1 MAKQNYFESKSE
13 RTAKRRRAT
22 LEKNGIVNN
31 ASAIYDLQLEHFY
44 EKYGKNKN
52 KWSGGARKLYND
64 INKGFINSGQSTL
77 SEIKKKHEE
86 TYGETNDD
94 FETMA
99 EDNDNLDLLTDDIL
113 REQLGSQ
120 TLNEAFHDAEIN
132 GYSTEEVREAM
143 TTVLVEN
150 RKTGKGFEGQTTS
163 DIAKLIL
170 DVVSAN
176 RGELS
181 LEDWIKES
189 GKVWGVEK

>member
-22 LEKNGIVNN
+22 LEKNGIINN
-31 ASAIYDLQLEHFY
+31 ASVIYDLQLEHFY
-44 EKYGKNKN
+44 EKYGKNRN

-77 SEIKKKHEE
+77 TEIKKKHEE
-86 TYGETNDD
+86 TYGQTNDD
-94 FETMA
+94 YTTMSQ
-99 EDNDNLDLLTDDIL
+99 DNDELELLTDDIL

-120 TLNEAFHDAEIN
+120 TLNEAFHDGVIN
-132 GYSTEEVREAM
+132 GYSTEEMREAM
-143 TTVLVEN
+143 TTVLIEN
-150 RKTGKGFEGQTTS
+150 RKTGKGFTGQSTS
-163 DIAKLIL
+163 DIAKLVL

-181 LEDWIKES
+181 LKEWLKES
-189 GKVWGVEK
+189 GKVWGVE

>member
-1 MAKQNYFESKSE
+1 MRQRNYYETKYE
-13 RTAKRRRAT
+13 KTAKRRRAT
-22 LEKNGIVNN
+22 LKKEGIVNN

-44 EKYGKNKN
+44 EKYGKNKSKWN
-52 KWSGGARKLYND
+52 KGTSKLYND
-64 INKGFINSGQSTL
+64 INKGFINSSQSTL
-77 SEIKKKHEE
+77 SKIKKKHEE
-86 TYGETNDD
+86 TYGKTNDD

-99 EDNDNLDLLTDDIL
+99 EDNDDLELLTDEIL
-113 REQLGSQ
+113 REELGSQ

-132 GYSTEEVREAM
+132 GYSTAEVREAM

-163 DIAKLIL
+163 DIAKLVL

-181 LEDWIKES
+181 LDEWIEES
-189 GKVWGVEK
+189 GSIWGVKK